1 MASLFVP
8 RRDERRCGRGIRR
21 RRKGT
26 RDDSLFSRCANADST
41 RLESRLTRVARLA
54 SQFLRWAVAQNELH
68 EVFRQ
73 PLMGMEAYLVGVGV
87 ALFSFHVFAIFT
99 LARRTMTKDGVS
111 AWYGF
116 VLGAMFYLTWVMV
129 GQGILTHWSNEY
141 FRLIEAT
148 VTYEVASNQT
158 LSGGPPTLLTFEYSK
173 KNKQSVEAL
182 MVMSFMS
189 VAANVLTFLYWLL
202 WRNAICG
209 DTPPRVGGAA
219 SQPRIK
225 AASPSTASSKFQATP
240 LNEASYESSSSPA
253 ASRSLEMGGGGGS
266 SLRFGADRFKS

>member
-1 MASLFVP
+1 MIFILFVQ
-8 RRDERRCGRGIRR
+8 RTRLRERR
-21 RRKGT
+21 
-26 RDDSLFSRCANADST
+26 
-41 RLESRLTRVARLA
+41 LTDASIVVYSA
-54 SQFLRWAVAQNELH
+54 SQFLRWAVTENELPQ
-68 EVFRQ
+68 VFRQ

-87 ALFSFHVFAIFT
+87 ALFSFHIFAIFT

-141 FRLIEAT
+141 FRLIEST
-148 VTYEVASNQT
+148 VKYEVATNQT
-158 LSGGPPTLLTFEYSK
+158 LSSGPPTILTFDYSK
-173 KNKQSVEAL
+173 KDKQSVEAL

-209 DTPPRVGGAA
+209 DTPPRVAGAA

-253 ASRSLEMGGGGGS
+253 ASRSLEMGGGGS

>member
-1 MASLFVP
+1 
-8 RRDERRCGRGIRR
+8 
-21 RRKGT
+21 
-26 RDDSLFSRCANADST
+26 
-41 RLESRLTRVARLA
+41 
-54 SQFLRWAVAQNELH
+54 
-68 EVFRQ
+68 
-73 PLMGMEAYLVGVGV
+73 MGMEAYLVGVGV
-87 ALFSFHVFAIFT
+87 ALFSFHIFAIFT

-141 FRLIEAT
+141 FRLIEST
-148 VTYEVASNQT
+148 VKYEVSTNQT
-158 LSGGPPTLLTFEYSK
+158 LSSGPPTLLTFDYSK
-173 KNKQSVEAL
+173 KDKQSVEAL

-209 DTPPRVGGAA
+209 DTPSRVGGAA

-240 LNEASYESSSSPA
+240 LNEASYESSSSPG

>member
-1 MASLFVP
+1 MAPLFVP

-26 RDDSLFSRCANADST
+26 RDDSFFSRCANADSA
-41 RLESRLTRVARLA
+41 RLESRLTRVAYLA

-158 LSGGPPTLLTFEYSK
+158 LSGGPPTLLTFEYSE

>member
-1 MASLFVP
+1 
-8 RRDERRCGRGIRR
+8 
-21 RRKGT
+21 
-26 RDDSLFSRCANADST
+26 
-41 RLESRLTRVARLA
+41 
-54 SQFLRWAVAQNELH
+54 
-68 EVFRQ
+68 
-73 PLMGMEAYLVGVGV
+73 MEAYLVGVGV
-87 ALFSFHVFAIFT
+87 ALFSFHIFAIFT

-148 VTYEVASNQT
+148 PMWETNNQT
-158 LSGGPPTLLTFEYSK
+158 LLSGPPTEITFDYSK
-173 KNKQSVEAL
+173 KDKQSVEAL

-209 DTPPRVGGAA
+209 DTPPRVAGAA

-253 ASRSLEMGGGGGS
+253 AASRSLEMGGGGGGGS